1 MKKFIA
7 EFKEFAMKGNVV
19 DMAIGVVIGAAFG
32 KITTSL
38 VNDVI
43 MPLIS
48 RITGGVDF
56 SAWKWV
62 LKAAEVDETGAETA
76 AEIVV
81 NYGSFIAV
89 VLDFLIIALVLF
101 MVVKAIN
108 KLRSIGKK
116 EEPAEEEPAPT
127 AEELLTEIRDLL
139 KESSDGSHTA

>member
-76 AEIVV
+76 AEIAV

-89 VLDFLIIALVLF
+89 VLDFLIIAFVLF
-101 MVVKAIN
+101 LVVKAIN

-139 KESSDGSHTA
+139 KENNDGSHTA